1 MQYVKDD
8 KFLKLLGNRIRELR
22 KQRKITQVELA
33 VLCNNYAEQI
43 GRIERG
49 ELNVSVC
56 TLRVIAK
63 ALNITLSELTNLE
76 Q

>member
-1 MQYVKDD
+1 VQYVKDD